1 MKKNQVFFAVA
12 IAAALNLSA
21 SEVEAAG
28 TQFLTDYNKE
38 GRV

>member
-1 MKKNQVFFAVA
+1 MKKNQLLFAVA

-28 TQFLTDYNKE
+28 TQFLTDYKE